1 MNFEPDRR
9 SLNKKIFGT
18 LFFSLLATITGVG
31 IVVPLLPVYAR
42 HEGAGGLYIG
52 LIFGA
57 FSISRTF
64 LLPVFGRWSDRRG
77 RKPFILSG
85 LVCYALVSV
94 AFILFTKVPHLIVI
108 RFFQGI
114 ASAMIMPVIQAYV
127 GDITPSGREGFVM
140 GIFNMSLFFGLS
152 LGPVAGG
159 VINDHYNLQAAFV
172 SMGALALVGAALSYW
187 LLPTTRDEAALRRG
201 RPPLAWR
208 AIIGDRVV
216 LGLFIFR
223 LVYTASIGVIWG
235 FLPVLADAAFG
246 VSSSQIGV
254 LVMIGVL
261 VSGMVQT
268 PMGYLADRISRKTM
282 VLTGG
287 ALAGT
292 AVLSF
297 QWAQSYEQL
306 LIASV
311 TFGLGGGIAMPALMA
326 VAVLKGQQTE
336 SMGTVMA
343 VLTVGHSLGMLIGAL
358 VAGMMMDWWHL
369 RIAFSV
375 GFWFMLAGMISFYLC
390 LRGIRV
396 DAQAP
401 GTRKLPGGDDPQQYP

>member
-1 MNFEPDRR
+1 LTDT
-9 SLNKKIFGT
+9 LNKKIFGT

-77 RKPFILSG
+77 RKPFILFG
-85 LVCYALVSV
+85 LVSYALVSV

-108 RFFQGI
+108 RFIQGI

-127 GDITPSGREGFVM
+127 GDITPRGREGFVM

-172 SMGALALVGAALSYW
+172 SMGALALVGAGLSYW
-187 LLPTTRDEAALRRG
+187 LLPTTRDEKALRKG

-216 LGLFIFR
+216 IGLFIFR

-235 FLPVLADAAFG
+235 FVPVLADAAFD

-261 VSGMVQT
+261 VSGLVQT
-268 PMGYLADRISRKTM
+268 PMGYMADRISRKGM
-282 VLTGG
+282 VLAGG
-287 ALAGT
+287 ALAGV

-297 QWAQSYEQL
+297 QWAQSYQHL
-306 LIASV
+306 LAASV
-311 TFGLGGGIAMPALMA
+311 VFGLGGGIAMPALMA
-326 VAVLKGQQTE
+326 VAVLKGQQTD

-369 RIAFSV
+369 RIAFSA
-375 GFWFMLAGMISFYLC
+375 GFWFMLAGMVSFYFC

-396 DAQAP
+396 DAEAA
-401 GTRKLPGGDDPQQYP
+401 GA

>member
-1 MNFEPDRR
+1 MTEA
-9 SLNKKIFGT
+9 LNKKIFGT

-77 RKPFILSG
+77 RKPFIIIG
-85 LVCYALVSV
+85 LVSYALVSV
-94 AFILFTKVPHLIVI
+94 AFILFTKVPHLIII

-140 GIFNMSLFFGLS
+140 GIFNMSLFVGLS

-159 VINDHYNLQAAFV
+159 VINDHYSLQAAFV

-216 LGLFIFR
+216 IGLFIFR

-235 FLPVLADAAFG
+235 FVPVLADAAFG

-268 PMGYLADRISRKTM
+268 PMGYLADRISRKAM

-287 ALAGT
+287 ALAGV

-297 QWAQSYEQL
+297 QWAQSYAQL
-306 LIASV
+306 MIASV

-326 VAVLKGQQTE
+326 VAVLKGQQTD

-369 RIAFSV
+369 RIAFGA
-375 GFWFMLAGMISFYLC
+375 GFWFMMAGMISFYLC
-390 LRGIRV
+390 LRGIHV
-396 DAQAP
+396 DAGASSS
-401 GTRKLPGGDDPQQYP
+401 